1 MIHFVGAGPGAPDLI
16 TLRGKALLEQAD
28 LVVTGEGRID
38 WQSSHGKVVSAVAK
52 RCKKAGK
59 PCVALVGGMGER
71 ADEMLSL
78 VDSIVPTVQGPCTLE
93 YAMEHAE
100 ALYASAASRVMRILA
115 FSNAHRK

>member
-1 MIHFVGAGPGAPDLI
+1 MRSGSDAVL
-16 TLRGKALLEQAD
+16 D
-28 LVVTGEGRID
+28 LVHFDEDLKDADFVITGEGRID
-38 WQSSHGKVVSAVAK
+38 WQSAHGKVVAGVGR
-52 RCKKAGK
+52 RCKMAGV
-59 PCVALVGGMGER
+59 PCIAIVGGMGDKAE
-71 ADEMLSL
+71 EMLSL